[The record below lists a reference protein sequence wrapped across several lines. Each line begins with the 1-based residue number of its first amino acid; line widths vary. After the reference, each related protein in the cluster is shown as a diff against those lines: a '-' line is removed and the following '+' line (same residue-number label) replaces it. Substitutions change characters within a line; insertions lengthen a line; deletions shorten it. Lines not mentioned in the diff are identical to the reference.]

1 MIGAGGQKVPQ
12 QRFNVTTGAGR
23 EFTFYFPRK
32 YEGQPLVGTQDK
44 TIKLEFMR
52 PRVSDQG
59 ESRVLLEF
67 KADKM
72 IINNAAV
79 Y

>member
-1 MIGAGGQKVPQ
+1 V
-12 QRFNVTTGAGR
+12 
-23 EFTFYFPRK
+23 
-32 YEGQPLVGTQDK
+32 YEGRPLVGPQDK

-72 IINNAAV
+72 IINNSAV

>member
-1 MIGAGGQKVPQ
+1 LYIPARPDCGA
-12 QRFNVTTGAGR
+12 
-23 EFTFYFPRK
+23 
-32 YEGQPLVGTQDK
+32 
-44 TIKLEFMR
+44 
-52 PRVSDQG
+52 DQG